1 MNRLATVAV
10 LLLSASSLATAQSAD
25 KIIDQYLRAAGGL
38 KVLRGITTVRI
49 EGSASNPATGESGS
63 YTLITKAPGRLYSEI
78 VLSGTHTIEAYNG
91 KSAWRQSSDGL
102 ETLTGGES
110 ACLEARARYSAAT
123 LANYKKEKI
132 RVALLGDATV
142 RQRPVD
148 HLQITTAAG
157 LRQDLFIDKQ
167 SHLPAEGTA
176 PSSDSSDN
184 EILYGDYR
192 SVEGAME
199 PYQMEIHHGRNTL
212 IVSVTRVTIDSTVD
226 DAIFDF
232 PKRSTR
238 ALPDIPQLLQDL
250 DRNQKQVDSLVDQYA
265 CRQTEETDEVEGK
278 GHTKKTVNEYDI
290 FYLRGEEVR
299 RLVRK
304 NGKDLTADEQQ
315 KENERVEKRVR
326 EYEKQQ
332 EKDGGKSVEA
342 KKQKEDEAGISSILR
357 VSRFGNARRE
367 SFRGHDVIV
376 FDFEPNPA
384 YQPTNLTENVLHKL
398 VGVAWIDE
406 QARQVVRLEARFT
419 DSMKIGG
426 GLLASVQKGSA
437 FVFEQSKI
445 NDEVWLPSYAEA
457 HFAARVLLLKGMQ
470 GDFVIRYSD
479 YKKFRVESVV
489 KK

>member
-1 MNRLATVAV
+1 
-10 LLLSASSLATAQSAD
+10 
-25 KIIDQYLRAAGGL
+25 
-38 KVLRGITTVRI
+38 
-49 EGSASNPATGESGS
+49 
-63 YTLITKAPGRLYSEI
+63 
-78 VLSGTHTIEAYNG
+78 
-91 KSAWRQSSDGL
+91 
-102 ETLTGGES
+102 
-110 ACLEARARYSAAT
+110 
-123 LANYKKEKI
+123 
-132 RVALLGDATV
+132 
-142 RQRPVD
+142 
-148 HLQITTAAG
+148 
-157 LRQDLFIDKQ
+157 
-167 SHLPAEGTA
+167 
-176 PSSDSSDN
+176 
-184 EILYGDYR
+184 
-192 SVEGAME
+192 ME
-199 PYQMEIHHGRNTL
+199 PAA
-212 IVSVTRVTIDSTVD
+212 VW
-226 DAIFDF
+226 
-232 PKRSTR
+232 
-238 ALPDIPQLLQDL
+238 
-250 DRNQKQVDSLVDQYA
+250 
-265 CRQTEETDEVEGK
+265 
-278 GHTKKTVNEYDI
+278 
-290 FYLRGEEVR
+290 
-299 RLVRK
+299 
-304 NGKDLTADEQQ
+304 DLTADEQQ